1 MKFLLPYD
9 KKRIPVEIDNRNFA
23 GSLVSKVEEYKPGL
37 PQAELVEASLD
48 HPIGSPSLE
57 ELAKGKSNIVIIS
70 SDHTRPV
77 PSKII
82 TPILLRRIRSVQP
95 NANIKILVAT
105 GFHRASTHEELVE
118 KYGPDIVDKEQIV
131 MHVSI
136 DDSAMVKVGT
146 LPSGGE
152 CIVNRV
158 AAEADLLIS
167 EGFIEPHL
175 FAGYS
180 GGRKSVLPGIS
191 SYKTILADHCSE
203 FIRSPFAR
211 PGILE
216 NNPIHKDMLY
226 AAKATGLKFILNVV
240 LNGDLEII
248 ASFAGD
254 LEKAHVKG
262 TEFLASLAEVKKIES
277 DITVV
282 TNSGYPMD
290 QNIYQAVKGMVS
302 AEATN
307 KDGGVI
313 VMVAGL
319 SDGSGGKGFFDNLA
333 HCNTPR
339 ELMDHLAK
347 VDRAHTVPDQWESQV
362 LARILDRHHVII
374 VSDMVDPAMVRDMHM
389 EPVKTFDEA
398 MKRAYE
404 LQGKDARVTVIPE
417 GLAVVVR

>member
-9 KKRIPVEIDNRNFA
+9 RKQISVEIDDRNFA
-23 GSLVSKVEEYKPGL
+23 GALVSKVEDFKPGMS
-37 PQAELVEASLD
+37 QEQLVEASLD
-48 HPIGSPSLE
+48 NPVGSPKLE
-57 ELAKGKSNIVIIS
+57 ELAKGKKNIVIIS

-82 TPILLRRIRSVQP
+82 TPILLRRIRSAQP

-105 GFHRASTHEELVE
+105 GFHRPSTHEELVE
-118 KYGPDIVDKEQIV
+118 KYGQEIVDKEQIV
-131 MHVSI
+131 MHVST
-136 DDSAMVKVGT
+136 DDSAMKKVGR

-152 CIVNRV
+152 CIVNRI
-158 AAEADLLIS
+158 AAEADLLLS
-167 EGFIEPHL
+167 QGFIEPHL

-203 FIRSPFAR
+203 FINSPHAR
-211 PGILE
+211 PGILK

-226 AAKATGLKFILNVV
+226 AAKAAGLTFILNVV
-240 LNGDLEII
+240 LNADLEVI

-254 LEKAHVKG
+254 VEEAHVKG
-262 TEFLASLAEVKKIES
+262 AEFLASLAEVKKIES

-319 SDGSGGKGFFDNLA
+319 SDGTGGKGFYNNLA
-333 HCNTPR
+333 QCKTPR
-339 ELMDHLAK
+339 ELLDHLAK

-362 LARILDRHHVII
+362 LARILDHHHMII
-374 VSDMVDPAMVRDMHM
+374 VSDLVKPELVINMHM
-389 EPVKTFDEA
+389 ELAKTFDEA
-398 MKRAYE
+398 MQRAYQ

-417 GLAVVVR
+417 GLAVVVT